1 MTSGS
6 GSGQPARIPFW
17 RNVKTIGIFLQIVF
31 VVAVVVLALGIYNN
45 VSSALTRTHIPA
57 NFDFLTARAGVPIA
71 ETPIPYTPQ
80 DPYWRALLIGLLN
93 TLRVALVGVV
103 LATVVGVV
111 IGVMRI
117 SGNFLA
123 RQVATGYV
131 ELLRNTPLAVQII
144 FWYTAVLS
152 VIPPLSSN
160 PITLPGGVLI
170 SNIGIA
176 LPWLFPSYSFS
187 GWWPWLAGGAV
198 LGVIIWLWRRD
209 NIRRADR
216 PGIAWPAGLL
226 AFVVV
231 AVAGFLA
238 VGARTTVPDALELD
252 YLVERGRGTAFIDT
266 NGNGRYDAASEK
278 TMAYLPVTARIDEG
292 RLTATTSNVLESA
305 REVSSTFRFP
315 LVNEAEFESA
325 EVSFVNEADDERFDI
340 HFTQF
345 PSRGIIYEDRNGSGE
360 WDEGE
365 ELNPETGRGFSG
377 IRLNADIVGFERY
390 VVADRDGQ
398 IRLPRFEPAAD
409 AEEAAGGAAA
419 PVGAPTSLF
428 GPPPGAAEDEVAEV
442 AFSYEIG
449 EAGPLVW
456 SRPNVAVSTY
466 DGGIRLSTSYLAM
479 LLALVVYTAAFMAEI
494 VRAGIQ
500 AVPKGQTEAARALG
514 ISPRHIF
521 SLIVFPQA
529 LRIIMPPMISQY
541 LNLTKNSSLAPLAAY
556 GELFAISVIVANQT
570 GASVP
575 VTLLLIVAYVVISLI
590 FAFILNIVNARMALV
605 ER

>member
-1 MTSGS
+1 MTSGT
-6 GSGQPARIPFW
+6 GSEQPARIPFW

-31 VVAVVVLALGIYNN
+31 VVTVIALALGIFNN
-45 VSSALTRTHIPA
+45 VSSALARTHIPA

-103 LATVVGVV
+103 LATIVGVIV
-111 IGVMRI
+111 GVMRI

-160 PITLPGGVLI
+160 PITLPGGVLV

-176 LPWLFPSYSFS
+176 LPWVFPSYSFA
-187 GWWPWLAGGAV
+187 GWWPWLLGAAV
-198 LGVIIWLWRRD
+198 LAVAVWLWRRAA
-209 NIRRADR
+209 IRRTDR
-216 PGIAWPAGLL
+216 PGLAWPAGLL

-231 AVAGFLA
+231 AVAGFFV
-238 VGARTTVPDALELD
+238 VGASTTVPDALDLD
-252 YLVERGRGTAFIDT
+252 YQVDRGRGTAFIDAD
-266 NGNGRYDAASEK
+266 GDGRYNAASEQ
-278 TMAYLPVTARIDEG
+278 TVPYLPVTARIEEG

-315 LVNEAEFESA
+315 LVTEGEFETA
-325 EVSFVNEADDERFDI
+325 DVSFANEADDERFDI

-345 PSRGIIYEDRNGSGE
+345 PSRGIIYEDRNGNGE

-365 ELNPETGRGFSG
+365 ELNPETGRGFTG
-377 IRLNADIVGFERY
+377 VRLHADIVGFERY
-390 VVADRDGQ
+390 VVANREGQ

-409 AEEAAGGAAA
+409 AEQASGEAAA

-428 GPPPGAAEDEVAEV
+428 GPPPGAVEEEVAEV
-442 AFSYEIG
+442 VFSYEIG

-456 SRPNVAVSTY
+456 SRPSVAVSTY
-466 DGGIRLSTSYLAM
+466 DGGIRLSSSYLAM

-514 ISPRHIF
+514 VRSGHIF

-575 VTLLLIVAYVVISLI
+575 VTLMLIAAYVVISLI

>member
-1 MTSGS
+1 MTSGT
-6 GSGQPARIPFW
+6 GSEQPARIPFW
-17 RNVKTIGIFLQIVF
+17 RNVKTIGIFLQLVF
-31 VVAVVVLALGIYNN
+31 VVTVIVLALGIFNN
-45 VSSALTRTHIPA
+45 VSSALARTHIPA

-80 DPYWRALLIGLLN
+80 DPYWRALVIGLLN

-103 LATVVGVV
+103 LATIVGVV
-111 IGVMRI
+111 VGVMRI

-176 LPWLFPSYSFS
+176 LPWVFPSYSFA
-187 GWWPWLAGGAV
+187 GWWPWLIGAAI
-198 LGVIIWLWRRD
+198 LGVAIWLWRRAA
-209 NIRRADR
+209 IRRADR
-216 PGIAWPAGLL
+216 PGMAWPAGL
-226 AFVVV
+226 AAGVVV
-231 AVAGFLA
+231 AVVGFFV
-238 VGARTTVPDALELD
+238 VGSGTTVPDSVDLD
-252 YLVERGRGTAFIDT
+252 YLVDRGRGTAFIDS
-266 NGNGRYDAASEK
+266 NGNGRYDAASER

-315 LVNEAEFESA
+315 LVSEGEFETA
-325 EVSFVNEADDERFDI
+325 EVSFVNEEDDARFDI

-345 PSRGIIYEDRNGSGE
+345 PSRGIIYEDRDGNGE

-377 IRLNADIVGFERY
+377 VRLHADITGFERY
-390 VVADRDGQ
+390 VVADREGQ
-398 IRLPRFEPAAD
+398 IRLPRFEPASA
-409 AEEAAGGAAA
+409 AEESAGGAAA

-428 GPPPGAAEDEVAEV
+428 GPPPGAAEEEVAEV
-442 AFSYEIG
+442 VFSYEIG

-456 SRPNVAVSTY
+456 SRPSVAVSTY

-500 AVPKGQTEAARALG
+500 AVPRGQTEAARALG
-514 ISPRHIF
+514 IRPTQIF